1 MSGVIR
7 LELARAEDMFE
18 TPGVTLGSESG
29 GTIAGIDRCL
39 AELTAHALRPPVHL
53 ELALPAA
60 EVTPDV
66 DTRVATTLRRYCD
79 EHRRHNDNQ
88 IRGMKRSG
96 WRALRIGFP
105 ITMLG
110 LTIVAIGGDMSKSD
124 PFQDVVDIVGW
135 VLAWLGL
142 WYPFD
147 KVVFYPT
154 DLIRENRA
162 LAVLRKAT
170 VAVVP
175 TTSPPS
181 GPDGSGAQRPAR

>member
-1 MSGVIR
+1 M
-7 LELARAEDMFE
+7 
-18 TPGVTLGSESG
+18 
-29 GTIAGIDRCL
+29 
-39 AELTAHALRPPVHL
+39 
-53 ELALPAA
+53 
-60 EVTPDV
+60 
-66 DTRVATTLRRYCD
+66 
-79 EHRRHNDNQ
+79 
-88 IRGMKRSG
+88 
-96 WRALRIGFP
+96 
-105 ITMLG
+105 
-110 LTIVAIGGDMSKSD
+110 
-124 PFQDVVDIVGW
+124 DIVGW